1 MHYLRRSDIRKIDE
15 YDLLIEGICHQ
26 AAQDIRSGND
36 IDRDDAIWFFR
47 SKWFE
52 YLTDLDGD
60 DIVERLLDEGGS
72 K

>member
-1 MHYLRRSDIRKIDE
+1 MRSNVSRGIDG
-15 YDLLIEGICHQ
+15 YDRLIEGICHQ

-60 DIVERLLDEGGS
+60 DIVKRLLDEGGS